1 MDAWIKFSNLDN
13 SWVDSY
19 LALSCLS
26 SLLCCSFNVWISK
39 SRSNFS
45 FSRSCFLRFSLCRFS
60 SNIRLLTSCSTRAL
74 ILVWKKSQ
82 WNKGSFTKTHRHL
95 TFNIFLLIKI
105 YTLYLDVGFIFL
117 LWELYIYNVRCLWK
131 NYLWEKYVIQKVII
145 HEKHTNPC
153 MPFYF
158 TDFHN
163 VNKNKNGLGACCNDK
178 RFKKRTFLQ

>member
-95 TFNIFLLIKI
+95 TFNIFASNKNI
-105 YTLYLDVGFIFL
+105 YPIPRCRVYIFIM
-117 LWELYIYNVRCLWK
+117 R
-131 NYLWEKYVIQKVII
+131 II
-145 HEKHTNPC
+145 ICQVPVKKLSLREICHTNSH
-153 MPFYF
+153 YSWK
-158 TDFHN
+158 THKSLHALLFHWLPQC
-163 VNKNKNGLGACCNDK
+163 KQKQKWFGSM
-178 RFKKRTFLQ
+178 LQW